1 MSDST
6 QSMFFKSEGVDA
18 HWDTWMFFHEGT
30 YYLFY
35 LITEYSPGEGFGLA
49 TSPDGVTWTDH
60 GWAIRASDKMVT
72 YLGTGAVWKSPDF
85 DSSGRFICNY
95 SEWRVEEDGRQTQNI
110 LFAWSDDLMNWT
122 KFGDDYMFKVDTRW
136 YEQHGRWD
144 CIFPLPRPQGGYY
157 GYWTAT
163 PNDAVGFGFGQSED
177 GVHWE
182 ALPSP
187 ELIWEGAL
195 PPKSMEA
202 GAVVEFSGKYYA
214 IVGQGTRSMKTMIA
228 DSPGGPYC
236 VAPGNY
242 GLLENSG
249 EHKHTYFAR
258 FLPTPDATLVNHHAV
273 TRFQLESGRDICY
286 LAPLKRAF
294 VDDDGTLWFGYWQG
308 NERLKKNSL
317 PSQFTG
323 AAGERVQLADTIVDA
338 EGGVFV
344 EGQIAL
350 PVAELPE
357 TDWPGLYI
365 EYEAGQGSYIQVGA
379 SAVTHFGLM
388 AADGDRSEREDV
400 MARAWPFGPSVRF
413 RMLLKASV
421 LEFYLDDLLVQS
433 YSLPAAATGRIGLL
447 NPANGIADV
456 QVWNAA

>member
-1 MSDST
+1 MTTTT

-18 HWDTWMFFHEGT
+18 HWDTWMYFHKGT

-60 GWAIRASDKMVT
+60 GWAIKASHKMVT

-85 DSSGRFICNY
+85 DNSGRFICNY

-110 LFAWSDDLMNWT
+110 LFAESQDLMNWT
-122 KFGDDYMFKVDTRW
+122 KFGDDHIFKVDTRF

-163 PNDAVGFGFGQSED
+163 PKDAVGFGFGQSED

-187 ELIWEGAL
+187 ELVWEGAD

-202 GAVVEFSGKYYA
+202 GAVAEFNGKYYA
-214 IVGQGTRSMKTMIA
+214 IVGQGTRTMKTMIA
-228 DSPGGPYC
+228 DNPAGPYT
-236 VAPGNY
+236 VAPANY
-242 GLLENSG
+242 ALLENSG
-249 EHKHTYFAR
+249 DHKHTYFAR
-258 FLPTPDATLVNHHAV
+258 FLPTPDDILVNHHAV

-308 NERLKKNSL
+308 NERLKRTL
-317 PSQFTG
+317 VPTQFADTG
-323 AAGERVQLADTIVDA
+323 GGRVQLADRNVDT
-338 EGGVFV
+338 EGGVVV
-344 EGQIAL
+344 EGQITL
-350 PVAELPE
+350 PAADLPE
-357 TDWPGLYI
+357 ADWPGLYI
-365 EYEAGQGSYIQVGA
+365 GYDAGQGSYIQVGA

-421 LEFYLDDLLVQS
+421 MEFYLDDLLVQS

-456 QVWNAA
+456 HVWNAA